1 MEYLAQFVVAA
12 GLFVVIDSIWIAK
25 VANKFYKDNL
35 GHLLAPK
42 PNFVPAAIFYTLYII
57 GIIVFALQPALD
69 ENSLSMAAVYGGF
82 LGLVMYATYD
92 LTNHATLK
100 KWPAKVS
107 VVDMLWGTILTGAIT
122 TLSFLIFQ

>member
-1 MEYLAQFVVAA
+1 MEYLAQFLVAA
-12 GLFVVIDSIWIAK
+12 GLFILIDSIWIAK

-35 GHLLAPK
+35 GHLLAAK

-57 GIIVFALQPALD
+57 GIMVFALQPALD
-69 ENSLSMAAVYGGF
+69 ENSLSMSAVYGGF

-100 KWPAKVS
+100 KWPAKVT
-107 VVDMLWGTILTGAIT
+107 VVDMLWGTILTGTIT
-122 TLSFLIFQ
+122 SLSFLIFQ